1 MGTRPTFTLPE
12 GLKMDLTAERIAIE
26 YEGDVEIEVD
36 LGRRF
41 AAVHA
46 GGDLTVKLPSITGD
60 LVAEGVLKVTGD
72 VTEGGRLQGREVV
85 LGRQTIRCKVITAT
99 ERIVL
104 GPGNF
109 TCDVMMAPEITID
122 PKAQG
127 RVTVLECHNE
137 RGASKIKGCLSLSD
151 YEDMIG
157 NARDFLA
164 QRGLVPLPGSL
175 AGSTSTSN
183 PSSVVPSSASSG
195 SQGRPVVPAGTIS
208 AAALSPTPTP
218 TPRSE
223 APPRRAEP
231 PDRHASGRASS
242 KKKTDDEDVDD
253 PLSLSLDDL
262 EPLVEQAQAN
272 GHEEDDDLQQRLA
285 DALGRITACYEGA
298 DLPPAVEELRALVE
312 HRDYDGL
319 RQNITEVWNGLLG
332 FHQKRGIRPHHQV
345 THAFN
350 VIHGLVST

>member
-12 GLKMDLTAERIAIE
+12 GLKMDLSAERITIQ

-41 AAVHA
+41 AGVHA
-46 GGDLTVKLPSITGD
+46 GGDLTVKLPAISGD
-60 LVAEGVLKVTGD
+60 LVAEGVLKVMGD
-72 VTEGGRLQGREVV
+72 VSDCGRLQGREVV

-104 GPGNF
+104 GPGNV

-127 RVTVLECHNE
+127 RVTVLECQNE

-164 QRGLVPLPGSL
+164 QRGLTPLPGSL
-175 AGSTSTSN
+175 TTTG
-183 PSSVVPSSASSG
+183 PSSPMTTG
-195 SQGRPVVPAGTIS
+195 SIATGTIN

-218 TPRSE
+218 TPRTE
-223 APPRRAEP
+223 VPPRRAEP
-231 PDRHASGRASS
+231 PKRASS

-262 EPLVEQAQAN
+262 EPLVEQAEAN
-272 GHEEDDDLQQRLA
+272 GTAEDHDLQQRLA
-285 DALGRITACYEGA
+285 DALGRITACYEGT
-298 DLPPAVEELRALVE
+298 DLPPAVEELRSLVE